1 MIQSF
6 RHKGLARFY
15 ATGSMAGI
23 QAEHSKRLRMLLA
36 ALETAVTIQDMDVPG
51 FQLHQL
57 KGKSADRWSI
67 RVSGDW
73 RLTFEFYDGH
83 AYVIDYEDYH

>member
-1 MIQSF
+1 
-6 RHKGLARFY
+6 
-15 ATGSMAGI
+15 MAGI
-23 QAEHSKRLRMLLA
+23 QAEHSKRLRMLLVV
-36 ALETAVTIQDMDVPG
+36 LETAVTILDMAIAG

-67 RVSGDW
+67 RVSGNW